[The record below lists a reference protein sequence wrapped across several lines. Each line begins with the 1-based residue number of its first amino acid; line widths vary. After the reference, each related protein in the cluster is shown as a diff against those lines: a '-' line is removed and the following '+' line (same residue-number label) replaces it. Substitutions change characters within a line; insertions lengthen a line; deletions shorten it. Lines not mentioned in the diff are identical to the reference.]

1 MTPFLNYHH
10 LRYFRAVASDGNL
23 TRAAARLRISQSAL
37 SMQIRQLER
46 TLGHDL
52 FVRANRRLVLTDTG
66 RLVLDYAD
74 TIFRTGDEL
83 LTVLDRDAPGHR
95 KQLHVG
101 AVSTMS
107 RNFQMDLLRRHGA
120 GELAGLLGPGL
131 LPVDRITRPWR
142 ARAHVEAALPQLR
155 AEQRAL
161 LEAYSAG
168 VNLGLSAL
176 SVRPPEYLL
185 LRERPQPWR
194 PED

>member
-83 LTVLDRDAPGHR
+83 LTVLDRITKEVKWQPINWGKKPNGSGWGIAYTDMGYGAMGAIAVQLTVDAKKKIQIKR
-95 KQLHVG
+95 V
-101 AVSTMS
+101 MS
-107 RNFQMDLLRRHGA
+107 VIEIG
-120 GELAGLLGPGL
+120 
-131 LPVDRITRPWR
+131 
-142 ARAHVEAALPQLR
+142 RAHV
-155 AEQRAL
+155 
-161 LEAYSAG
+161 
-168 VNLGLSAL
+168 
-176 SVRPPEYLL
+176 
-185 LRERPQPWR
+185 
-194 PED
+194 

>member
-107 RNFQMDLLRRHGA
+107 RNFQMDLLR
-120 GELAGLLGPGL
+120 
-131 LPVDRITRPWR
+131 
-142 ARAHVEAALPQLR
+142 
-155 AEQRAL
+155 
-161 LEAYSAG
+161 S
-168 VNLGLSAL
+168 LSRREDVHL
-176 SVRPPEYLL
+176 TIRSGSVR
-185 LRERPQPWR
+185 
-194 PED
+194 